1 MTSMSVAVSGS
12 LVSGSGGIGVSRT
25 GSGGG
30 GGGGRIVSLAGG
42 GGGMG
47 FATGGFFL
55 EHAPMPAASA
65 IATTTAD
72 TRLLFMLSLFVDALI
87 ASLMRSLRPV
97 RISIPSGLRNL
108 TKILAVPVDEVDL
121 LARPMRSDENAMWR
135 PFGENAGLSL
145 LPVPSVIVRV

>member
-55 EHAPMPAASA
+55 AHAPMPAASA

-72 TRLLFMLSLFVDALI
+72 TRLLFMLSLFIDALV
-87 ASLMRSLRPV
+87 ASLLRSLRPV
-97 RISIPSGLRNL
+97 RISIPSGLCNL
-108 TKILAVPVDEVDL
+108 TKVLAVPIDDVDL
-121 LARPMRSDENAMWR
+121 LAARA
-135 PFGENAGLSL
+135 
-145 LPVPSVIVRV
+145 VR